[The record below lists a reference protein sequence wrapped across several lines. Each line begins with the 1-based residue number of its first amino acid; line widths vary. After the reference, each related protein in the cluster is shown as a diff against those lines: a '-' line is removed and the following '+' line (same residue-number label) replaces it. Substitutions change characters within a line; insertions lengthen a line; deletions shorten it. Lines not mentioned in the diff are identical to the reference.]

1 MFELRFCRLGV
12 PAIAS
17 SIGRTIESRMTVGD
31 APPYCTET
39 LIVGVETFGNC
50 CWTSV
55 RYAIVPASP
64 IRASN
69 TKTSGGR
76 RTKSDVNDIV
86 LPLRDLL
93 RRDGLTVGE
102 PGLSVG
108 YDGRARRDAG
118 DDRVRAVVGDH
129 GHLCGLHE
137 AAVHHLNGRVRGVE
151 ERRVRNAQPGRDR
164 KPRAAGDR
172 HPR

>member
-1 MFELRFCRLGV
+1 MLVLRFCRLGV

-17 SIGRTIESRMTVGD
+17 SMGRTIVSRMTVGD

-39 LIVGVETFGNC
+39 LIVGTETFGNC

-64 IRASN
+64 IRASS

-76 RTKSDVNDIV
+76 RTKRDVNDMV

-102 PGLSVG
+102 TRLSVHD
-108 YDGRARRDAG
+108 DGCARRDPR

-129 GHLCGLHE
+129 GHLCSLHE
-137 AAVHHLNGRVRGVE
+137 AAVHALNRRVRGVE
-151 ERRVRNAQPGRDR
+151 ERRVRRS
-164 KPRAAGDR
+164 
-172 HPR
+172 